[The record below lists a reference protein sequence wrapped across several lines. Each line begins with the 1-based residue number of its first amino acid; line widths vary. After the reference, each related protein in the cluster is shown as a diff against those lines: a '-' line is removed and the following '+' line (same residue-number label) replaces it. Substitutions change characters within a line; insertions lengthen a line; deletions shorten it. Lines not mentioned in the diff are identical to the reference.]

1 MVKLTKLMKAII
13 GAAILNKAVR
23 GALIAMLMG
32 LINRT
37 MRPSASS
44 MSGRSNGNH
53 RPDGLQALLES
64 VLASVLLNPAK
75 GSGNRQQEATST
87 IGVLLTTLMRS
98 MEGQPTG
105 GYRDNK
111 ERIIETDDYT
121 IINEK

>member
-13 GAAILNKAVR
+13 GAALLNRAVR

-32 LINRT
+32 LINKT
-37 MRPSASS
+37 MRSPASS
-44 MSGRSNGNH
+44 MKSEGNR

-64 VLASVLLNPAK
+64 VLASVLLNSTK
-75 GSGNRQQEATST
+75 GSSIRQQEATST
-87 IGVLLTTLMRS
+87 IGALLTTLIRS

>member
-13 GAAILNKAVR
+13 GTALLNKAVR

-32 LINRT
+32 FINRII
-37 MRPSASS
+37 RPSASS
-44 MSGRSNGNH
+44 MSGKGNH
-53 RPDGLQALLES
+53 RPEGLQTLLES
-64 VLASVLLNPAK
+64 VLSSVLLNSTK
-75 GSGNRQQEATST
+75 RSGIRQQEATST

-98 MEGQPTG
+98 IEGRPMD

-111 ERIIETDDYT
+111 ERVIETDDYT